1 MAALVFLQAGVIA
14 ALLVQ
19 RRHQHGL
26 QRSLDA
32 ALRFERALGQVSRR
46 LADDEDTLEEAM
58 ADTLERVASQMGV
71 DRAFVY
77 ELSPDGREVRL
88 AFAWLA
94 PGERPLP
101 DAARLDEFM
110 PLSSSLAEGQVVQI
124 DRRTGDRRAWNH
136 IRSLGAMGLLI
147 APLRA
152 VGITVGVLGVSSLT
166 REPEWTADHRQRL
179 AAFAEI
185 LANILVHR
193 RSERK
198 LREFEAFNHT
208 VLASHAGEVAVTD
221 SRGVI
226 VAANDAWT
234 AAARASAG
242 PLVLSAAGAVFGEGG
257 DEGSGAVRA
266 RSQARAALR
275 AVLESGRHDVCVE
288 VDWDAPDGRAWSE
301 FRVRR
306 LDRSEGG
313 AVMSHADITA
323 RKRAE
328 LQVQRHLH
336 ELAHLNMVAA
346 VGQLA
351 ASVAHELNQPLTA
364 ALTNAQTLRRM
375 MASGQSPEHLTDIVD
390 EIIAQDKRAGEVLH
404 RIRRLLKK
412 ETIERSPVDVNA
424 LVVDITR
431 MFAGDAE
438 VAGVP
443 VVLDLGVGLPP
454 VRGDRVQLQQ
464 VVLNLVQNAV
474 HAARTT
480 DARNGN
486 GVVVRTMLEPTAV
499 RISVADAGPGIA
511 PDVIDRIF
519 EPFMTTKGEGLGLGL
534 SISRSI
540 VELHGG
546 RIAVRNVP
554 EGGAE
559 FSVLLPMDAVV
570 A

>member
-1 MAALVFLQAGVIA
+1 
-14 ALLVQ
+14 
-19 RRHQHGL
+19 
-26 QRSLDA
+26 
-32 ALRFERALGQVSRR
+32 
-46 LADDEDTLEEAM
+46 
-58 ADTLERVASQMGV
+58 
-71 DRAFVY
+71 
-77 ELSPDGREVRL
+77 
-88 AFAWLA
+88 
-94 PGERPLP
+94 
-101 DAARLDEFM
+101 
-110 PLSSSLAEGQVVQI
+110 
-124 DRRTGDRRAWNH
+124 
-136 IRSLGAMGLLI
+136 
-147 APLRA
+147 
-152 VGITVGVLGVSSLT
+152 
-166 REPEWTADHRQRL
+166 
-179 AAFAEI
+179 
-185 LANILVHR
+185 
-193 RSERK
+193 
-198 LREFEAFNHT
+198 
-208 VLASHAGEVAVTD
+208 
-221 SRGVI
+221 
-226 VAANDAWT
+226 
-234 AAARASAG
+234 
-242 PLVLSAAGAVFGEGG
+242 
-257 DEGSGAVRA
+257 
-266 RSQARAALR
+266 
-275 AVLESGRHDVCVE
+275 
-288 VDWDAPDGRAWSE
+288 
-301 FRVRR
+301 
-306 LDRSEGG
+306 
-313 AVMSHADITA
+313 MSHADITA